1 MLPVMRRVEE
11 VPRLSQDRRASSV
24 HDPPPTTW
32 YQYHGTS
39 CNWSR
44 GREQVYAESRRRENH
59 LPMDVDSTTFL
70 LGMINAMVKG
80 LMLTGPIVQTL
91 MDEVIAFGEP
101 LKEVLIIDIVHWD
114 VKMMIAACGW
124 RIVLELPVDSGD
136 DVRDIAVFQ
145 SLCTFETDE
154 PDAVS

>member
-1 MLPVMRRVEE
+1 
-11 VPRLSQDRRASSV
+11 
-24 HDPPPTTW
+24 
-32 YQYHGTS
+32 
-39 CNWSR
+39 
-44 GREQVYAESRRRENH
+44 
-59 LPMDVDSTTFL
+59 MDVDSTTFL

-154 PDAVS
+154 PDAVSYEIVMSIARRKEWRRADGWQRSTRKGR